1 MRLRISYNLKHLNC
15 TSPFLSLKGFY
26 KLDTLCRMPTLP
38 HRQAA
43 LKGIDRELAHSASAP
58 RTKSIRRL
66 VYFHLCLRREIVLR
80 RYWARPKTYK
90 HARYA
95 CHIDAV
101 LSAPPREFKFLFRM
115 SHPEYLRLVL
125 RFGQDVV
132 FHACCKRQPADPKY
146 QLALFIYRLAHGTSV
161 STRGSRRRH
170 THDVCFRRSGEH
182 HQ

>member
-1 MRLRISYNLKHLNC
+1 
-15 TSPFLSLKGFY
+15 
-26 KLDTLCRMPTLP
+26 MPTLS

-43 LKGIDRELAHSASAP
+43 LKGIDRELAHLASAR

-95 CHIDAV
+95 CHIDPL
-101 LSAPPREFKFLFRM
+101 LSAPPREFRFLFRM
-115 SHPEYLRLVL
+115 SRPEYLRLAL

-132 FHACCKRQPADPKY
+132 FQTCSKRQPAEQKIPASSIHLQNRPWARGMRDSASILRLRCVFLHPSPQLNN
-146 QLALFIYRLAHGTSV
+146 QLAPL
-161 STRGSRRRH
+161 
-170 THDVCFRRSGEH
+170 SGGRTTLSKL
-182 HQ
+182 